1 MIGFRTID
9 LSLLQKD
16 YERDSEQTR
25 GITMPQIAYGI
36 ASNDVYYTI
45 DSLIQQLVNIK
56 NETGVFLLKL
66 DGRVIDTKGW
76 KSWEWTHGIG
86 LYGLWKY
93 HTLTDSTSCLE
104 IIEALFAAWFAEGG
118 TTKNVN
124 TMAAK
129 LPGSDTIPRA

>member
-1 MIGFRTID
+1 
-9 LSLLQKD
+9 
-16 YERDSEQTR
+16 
-25 GITMPQIAYGI
+25 MPQIAYGI

-76 KSWEWTHGIG
+76 NSWEWTHGIG

-104 IIEALFAAWFAEGG
+104 IIEALFAARL
-118 TTKNVN
+118 V
-124 TMAAK
+124 
-129 LPGSDTIPRA
+129 R